1 MGAAG
6 PLSYSSDAPAKGPP
20 VLGHGLGPCLPGP
33 TELPAGAMCVPPR
46 SSPRHGPQT
55 RRAKTGTQPSP
66 FIPVSGV
73 RHRKQTETHP
83 KRNSWPSATLQLPSP
98 GSAWHFSNV
107 KAKGCRAA
115 RQPGLGGSLLGLGGG
130 RGGGAGDKEG
140 DGKGCRRG
148 GRDTRNPCSC
158 HCHRRGGGGRLGEA
172 EGAHTG

>member
-115 RQPGLGGSLLGLGGG
+115 RQPGLGGLAAGAGGWTGWGGWGQGGG
-130 RGGGAGDKEG
+130 REG
-140 DGKGCRRG
+140 VQKRGKGHPQPLQLSLSSSRWRW
-148 GRDTRNPCSC
+148 
-158 HCHRRGGGGRLGEA
+158 
-172 EGAHTG
+172 